1 MQRKKKELSKNQ
13 VAILT
18 AAITSV
24 SLIIVAIISGI
35 FSSNTNQKSAKTNII
50 VNPEIKPVF
59 NNQINTKSEPS
70 DNKIINSD
78 SKNIKAKNVNTGVNH
93 GIIGDNGIQNFGI
106 QQREITEQSETIKF
120 LLSNYTDKSIRIGF
134 VAPSQEGEILNLKN
148 QIIKILTNKG
158 YTNIEESKGIR
169 IMLNAEL
176 PIDKIVLIN
185 NGLGG
190 VSFYIPSAI
199 K

>member
-1 MQRKKKELSKNQ
+1 MQRKNKELTKNQ

-24 SLIIVAIISGI
+24 SLIIVAIISGM
-35 FSSNTNQKSAKTNII
+35 FSSNANQKLTKTTIT

-59 NNQINTKSEPS
+59 NNQINTKSETS
-70 DNKIINSD
+70 NKKIIKSD
-78 SKNIKAKNVNTGVNH
+78 SKNIKAKNVNTGINH

-106 QQREITEQSETIKF
+106 QQREITEQSETIQF
-120 LLSNYTDKSIRIGF
+120 LLSNYTDKSMRIGF

-158 YTNIEESKGIR
+158 YTNIEELKGIR
-169 IMLNAEL
+169 IMINAEL
-176 PIDKIVLIN
+176 PIDKVVLIN

>member
-1 MQRKKKELSKNQ
+1 MQRKKKELTKNQ

-24 SLIIVAIISGI
+24 SLIIVAIISGL
-35 FSSNTNQKSAKTNII
+35 FSSNANQKLTKTTIT

-59 NNQINTKSEPS
+59 NNQINTKSETS
-70 DNKIINSD
+70 NKKINKSD
-78 SKNIKAKNVNTGVNH
+78 SKNIKAKNVNTGINH

-106 QQREITEQSETIKF
+106 QQREITEQSETIQF
-120 LLSNYTDKSIRIGF
+120 LLSNYPDKSMRIGF
-134 VAPSQEGEILNLKN
+134 VAPSQEGEIINLKN
-148 QIIKILTNKG
+148 QIIKILSNKG
-158 YTNIEESKGIR
+158 YTNIEELKGIR
-169 IMLNAEL
+169 IMINAEL
-176 PIDKIVLIN
+176 PIDKVVLIN